1 MRATLSFL
9 LLMLCQFCFGQNLYQ
24 SDQNISLR
32 APSVPLITSD
42 PYFSIWSPYNT
53 LTEGNTEH
61 WTGEQHPILGVIQ
74 VDGKNYRFMGEDRQ
88 RLIPLIPSSRA
99 EAWNAQYTFSK
110 PKGNWTSMDYDDK
123 QWKSGQAAFGTA
135 DMPRAKT
142 IWSTEDIYIRRSFNL
157 TDFDLADDMIINYS
171 HDDVFTLYLNGT
183 KLIETDYSWN
193 NDVEFTLN
201 AAAKKLLKK
210 GKNIIAVHCHNTT
223 GGAYV
228 DFGIYKKEPKTYDFD
243 NLAVQKSVNVMPTQT
258 YYTFECGGVEL
269 KLVFTSPLLMDDLD
283 LLSTPIS
290 YLSYQVS
297 AIDKKDHEV
306 SIYFETTPALAVHQ
320 TSQTVETLFEQK
332 DGFNYIKSGT
342 IEQPYT
348 KRTGDGVRIDW
359 GYAYLGAKQEA
370 GKELSFGD
378 YFAIKET
385 FSKQGNL
392 KNQQDLKPRV
402 TSGDVNEIAMA
413 YSHQLGKVSTT
424 AKDGFMMI
432 GYDDIYAI
440 EYFYKRRLAYW
451 KKDGQVDI
459 YQSFKR
465 SHANHKQ
472 VLQKAKDFD
481 NKLYHDALLAGG
493 KEYAELCAL
502 SYRQVI
508 AAHKL
513 IKDD

>member
-1 MRATLSFL
+1 
-9 LLMLCQFCFGQNLYQ
+9 
-24 SDQNISLR
+24 
-32 APSVPLITSD
+32 
-42 PYFSIWSPYNT
+42 
-53 LTEGNTEH
+53 
-61 WTGEQHPILGVIQ
+61 
-74 VDGKNYRFMGEDRQ
+74 
-88 RLIPLIPSSRA
+88 
-99 EAWNAQYTFSK
+99 
-110 PKGNWTSMDYDDK
+110 
-123 QWKSGQAAFGTA
+123 
-135 DMPRAKT
+135 
-142 IWSTEDIYIRRSFNL
+142 
-157 TDFDLADDMIINYS
+157 
-171 HDDVFTLYLNGT
+171 VFTLYLNGT

-193 NDVEFTLN
+193 NEVEFTLN
-201 AAAKKLLKK
+201 PAAKKLLKK

-243 NLAVQKSVNVMPTQT
+243 NLAIQKSVNVMPTQT
-258 YYTFECGGVEL
+258 YYTFECGDVEL

-297 AIDKKDHEV
+297 AIDNKDHEV
-306 SIYFETTPALAVHQ
+306 SLYFETTPALAVHQ
-320 TSQTVETLFEQK
+320 TSQAVETVFEQK
-332 DGFNYIKSGT
+332 EGFNYIKSGT
-342 IEQPYT
+342 VDQPYT

-359 GYAYLGAKQEA
+359 GYAYLGAKEEA

-392 KNQQDLKPRV
+392 KNKQDLKPVV
-402 TSGDVNEIAMA
+402 TTGDVNEIAMA
-413 YSHQLGKVSTT
+413 YAHQLGKVGKTG
-424 AKDGFMMI
+424 KDGFMMI

-451 KKDGQVDI
+451 KKDGEVDI
-459 YQSFKR
+459 YQAFKR

-472 VLQKAKDFD
+472 VLKKAKDFD
-481 NKLYHDALLAGG
+481 NKLYRDALLAGG

-513 IKDD
+513 IKDDQGNLLFLSKENHSNGCINTVDITYPSAPLFLIYNPELLKGMMTPIFYYSESGRWNKPYPAHDLGTYPVANGQLYGEDMPVEEAGNMI